1 MADPAAALDAALA
14 PAAQRGRL
22 EVRTKALAHIAEQAA
37 LEVPRTVSRRSTLGL
52 LGTTTPKATVAV
64 TGDTARV
71 EVSVACTW
79 PAPLAR
85 VADEVRARVAEQVA
99 HLAGLSVT
107 SVDVTVGTV
116 TPEPDTDDRG
126 RVQ

>member
-1 MADPAAALDAALA
+1 VADAAVPAAA
-14 PAAQRGRL
+14 PAAERGRL

-37 LEVPRTVSRRSTLGL
+37 LEVPRTVSRRTTLGL
-52 LGTTTPKATVAV
+52 LGTTTPKATVSV
-64 TGDTARV
+64 HGDTARV

-85 VADEVRARVAEQVA
+85 VADEVRTRVAEQVA
-99 HLAGLSVT
+99 HLAGLTVT
-107 SVDVTVGTV
+107 SVDVTVGAV
-116 TPEPDTDDRG
+116 APEPDTDDRG